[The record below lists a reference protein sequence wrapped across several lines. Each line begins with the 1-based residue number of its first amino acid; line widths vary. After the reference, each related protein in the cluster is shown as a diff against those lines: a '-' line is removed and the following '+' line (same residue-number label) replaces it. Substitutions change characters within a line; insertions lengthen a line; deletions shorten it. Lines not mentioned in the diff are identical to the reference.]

1 MSDDDDDDLKPCKK
15 WSPDT
20 VLRRRKRS
28 CVSLRQNSR
37 CVISKMDYM
46 EYFTHSDSLDHAKIF
61 IPGTNWSL
69 LHSCWHI
76 HTNLIMPNQTTLDK
90 QETPPDV
97 ARQVGANETDG
108 GSSHP
113 LVFVWIFAPFSLRFE
128 ETCGFIRLWTR
139 NKSCTNLQLKR
150 EDLHSLNKIHT

>member
-1 MSDDDDDDLKPCKK
+1 
-15 WSPDT
+15 

-46 EYFTHSDSLDHAKIF
+46 EYFTRSDSLDHAKIF

-69 LHSCWHI
+69 LHSYWHTYQS
-76 HTNLIMPNQTTLDK
+76 HHAESNNLRQTGN
-90 QETPPDV
+90 TPG
-97 ARQVGANETDG
+97 QVGANETDG

-128 ETCGFIRLWTR
+128 ETCGFIRRWTR
-139 NKSCTNLQLKR
+139 NKSCTNLQLKS
-150 EDLHSLNKIHT
+150 EVLHSLNKIHT